1 LSAITRTGLI
11 RICRF
16 TRVRGVLLLLAL
28 LVLLALLLLLP
39 GSKASGPTP
48 A

>member
-16 TRVRGVLLLLAL
+16 TRVRGVRLL
-28 LVLLALLLLLP
+28 LVLPVLLLLLP
-39 GSKASGPTP
+39 GSKASGSLQ